1 LALEPLPA
9 ACTPH
14 LHFVSRPISS
24 WPSFVPFA
32 RLWPEQG
39 LTHEDKVAD
48 RPVILQVMSLYRS
61 DPSAGAT
68 SSRHTDSAGDSG
80 RIVAGAPK
88 RQDGCMAGP
97 LFSGLVVD
105 ELDRPVDVAMV
116 GDEPFYV
123 VDDDGFRRHIESR
136 FVDRQV
142 LEQMRAMIQGNEDLI
157 SEGTMKMLG
166 QEDIFTKAM
175 IERSLRNVDEQFDQ
189 LLGQGLPEEA
199 RAWLGMLGFRVVIDV
214 HGNVVRVEQ
223 PSAPEEPPE

>member
-1 LALEPLPA
+1 
-9 ACTPH
+9 
-14 LHFVSRPISS
+14 
-24 WPSFVPFA
+24 
-32 RLWPEQG
+32 
-39 LTHEDKVAD
+39 
-48 RPVILQVMSLYRS
+48 MS
-61 DPSAGAT
+61 GA
-68 SSRHTDSAGDSG
+68 
-80 RIVAGAPK
+80 
-88 RQDGCMAGP
+88 

-105 ELDRPVDVAMV
+105 ELDQPVDVTVV
-116 GDEPFYV
+116 GDESFYV
-123 VDDDGFRRHIESR
+123 VDDEGFRRHVESR

-142 LEQMRAMIQGNEDLI
+142 LEQMRAMIQGNEALI

-189 LLGQGLPEEA
+189 LLAQGLPEEA

>member
-1 LALEPLPA
+1 
-9 ACTPH
+9 
-14 LHFVSRPISS
+14 
-24 WPSFVPFA
+24 
-32 RLWPEQG
+32 
-39 LTHEDKVAD
+39 
-48 RPVILQVMSLYRS
+48 
-61 DPSAGAT
+61 
-68 SSRHTDSAGDSG
+68 
-80 RIVAGAPK
+80 
-88 RQDGCMAGP
+88 MAGP

-116 GDEPFYV
+116 GDELFYV

>member
-1 LALEPLPA
+1 
-9 ACTPH
+9 
-14 LHFVSRPISS
+14 
-24 WPSFVPFA
+24 
-32 RLWPEQG
+32 
-39 LTHEDKVAD
+39 
-48 RPVILQVMSLYRS
+48 
-61 DPSAGAT
+61 
-68 SSRHTDSAGDSG
+68 
-80 RIVAGAPK
+80 
-88 RQDGCMAGP
+88 MAGP

-105 ELDRPVDVAMV
+105 ELDRPVDVALV
-116 GDEPFYV
+116 GDELLYV
-123 VDDDGFRRHIESR
+123 VDDDGFRRHIESH

-175 IERSLRNVDEQFDQ
+175 IARSLRNVDEQFDQ
-189 LLGQGLPEEA
+189 LLAQGLPEEA